1 MGVQGRNAGVAGG
14 LRSRSALVAC
24 LLPLFAL
31 SFGATAC
38 ASDADTQQ
46 GEPGGGG
53 AGSSSG
59 ADTSAGSGKL
69 RLARIAN
76 FNQPVEVK
84 AAPGFPRLMFVVE
97 QEGTIRVIRRGRKL
111 NRPFLNIK
119 SRVQSG
125 GEQGLLSVG
134 FPRDYRRSKRFYVY
148 YTDGTGDIRID
159 EYKRRSAVRARLG
172 TRRSVITVP
181 HRSNS
186 NHNGGQIH
194 FLGRNMF
201 FGTGDG
207 GGSGDTEGNAQ
218 NLNSLLGKMIRIDPR
233 KDGRRS
239 YSVPAS
245 NPFVGRSGRDEIYSY
260 GLRNPFRWSFDLT
273 GNKPRMA
280 IADVGQNEFEEINYL
295 TVGAARGANFGWNAL
310 EGFSE
315 FEPPVPS
322 GTRKPALVF
331 PHSSGYCSVI
341 GGIVVRDRKV
351 PALRGRYIFNDFCNG
366 EIRSFK
372 PRTGRVG
379 STRASGLAG
388 NQISSFAESARGA
401 VYASSL
407 SGPVYRLRQ
416 R

>member
-1 MGVQGRNAGVAGG
+1 MGVQGKNAGGTGG
-14 LRSRSALVAC
+14 LRSRPALIAC

-38 ASDADTQQ
+38 ASDPGNQPGQ
-46 GEPGGGG
+46 GTPGNASNSG
-53 AGSSSG
+53 AGS
-59 ADTSAGSGKL
+59 SAGSGKL
-69 RLARIAN
+69 RFAQIAN
-76 FNQPVEVK
+76 FDQPVEVK

-97 QEGTIRVIRRGRKL
+97 QEGRIRVIRRGRKL
-111 NRPFLNIK
+111 NRPFLNIE
-119 SRVQSG
+119 SQVRSG

-134 FPRDYRRSKRFYVY
+134 FPPDYRKSKRFYVY
-148 YTDGTGDIRID
+148 YTDDTGDIRID
-159 EYKRRSAVRARLG
+159 EYKRRSAVRARAN
-172 TRRSVITVP
+172 TRRPVITVP

-194 FLGRNMF
+194 FLGKNMY

-218 NLNSLLGKMIRIDPR
+218 NLDSLLGKMIRINPR
-233 KDGRRS
+233 PDGRNS

-245 NPFVGRSGRDEIYSY
+245 NPFVGRRGRDEIYSY

-315 FEPPVPS
+315 FEPPVPAD
-322 GTRKPALVF
+322 TRKPVLAL

-341 GGIVVRDRKV
+341 GGIVVRDRKL

-379 STRASGLAG
+379 SARASGLAG
-388 NQISSFAESARGA
+388 NQISSFAESAGGA

>member
-1 MGVQGRNAGVAGG
+1 MQGRNAGVAGG
-14 LRSRSALVAC
+14 LRIRPVLVAC
-24 LLPLFAL
+24 LLPLL
-31 SFGATAC
+31 GLGFGTTAC
-38 ASDADTQQ
+38 ASDGNGPEAD
-46 GEPGGGG
+46 GDGGSRAGATSPEAQTSGG
-53 AGSSSG
+53 R
-59 ADTSAGSGKL
+59 L
-69 RLARIAN
+69 RFQRIAN
-76 FNQPVEVK
+76 FSQPVEIK

-97 QEGTIRVIRRGRKL
+97 QEGKIRVIRRGRKL

-134 FPRDYRRSKRFYVY
+134 FPPDYRKSKRFYVY
-148 YTDGTGDIRID
+148 YTDSTGDIKID
-159 EYKRRSAVRARLG
+159 EYRRRSAVRARANS
-172 TRRSVITVP
+172 RRPVITVP
-181 HRSNS
+181 HRSAA

-194 FLGRNMF
+194 FLGMNMF

-207 GGSGDTEGNAQ
+207 GGAGDTEGNAQ

-233 KDGRRS
+233 SSGSRS
-239 YSVPAS
+239 YTVPAS
-245 NPFVGRSGRDEIYSY
+245 NPFVGRPGRDEIYSY

-280 IADVGQNEFEEINYL
+280 IADVGQNEFEEINYV

-322 GTRKPALVF
+322 GTLKPVLVL
-331 PHSSGYCSVI
+331 PHSDGFCSVI
-341 GGIVVRDRKV
+341 GGIVVRDRSL
-351 PALRGRYIFNDFCNG
+351 PALRGRYIFNDFCDG
-366 EIRSFK
+366 TVRSFK

-379 STRASGLAG
+379 STRASSLDG
-388 NQISSFAESARGA
+388 NQISSFAESSRGA
-401 VYASSL
+401 VYATSL
-407 SGPVYRLRQ
+407 AGPVYRIRQ

>member
-1 MGVQGRNAGVAGG
+1 MGAQGKNAGGTGG
-14 LRSRSALVAC
+14 LRSRPVLVAC

-38 ASDADTQQ
+38 ASDSGNQPDQTAA
-46 GEPGGGG
+46 GG
-53 AGSSSG
+53 ASSSG
-59 ADTSAGSGKL
+59 ADSSAGSGKL
-69 RLARIAN
+69 RFTRVAD

-84 AAPGFPRLMFVVE
+84 AAPGFPKLMFVVE
-97 QEGTIRVIRRGRKL
+97 QEGTIRVIRKGRKL

-119 SRVQSG
+119 SQVRSG

-134 FPRDYRRSKRFYVY
+134 FPPDYRKSKLFYVY
-148 YTDGTGDIRID
+148 YTDDTGDIRVD
-159 EYKRRSAVRARLG
+159 EYKRRSAVRARVN
-172 TRRSVITVP
+172 TRRPVITVP
-181 HRSNS
+181 HRSAA

-194 FLGRNMF
+194 FLGKNMF

-207 GGSGDTEGNAQ
+207 GGAGDTEGNAQ
-218 NLNSLLGKMIRIDPR
+218 NLDSLLGKMIRIDPR
-233 KDGRRS
+233 KSGRSS
-239 YSVPAS
+239 YTVPS
-245 NPFVGRSGRDEIYSY
+245 GNPFVGRRGRDEIYSY

-315 FEPPVPS
+315 FEPPVPA
-322 GTRKPALVF
+322 GTRKPALVL

-341 GGIVVRDRKV
+341 GGIVVRDRKL

-379 STRASGLAG
+379 SARASGLSG
-388 NQISSFAESARGA
+388 SQISSFGESARGA

-416 R
+416 